1 MAIDTTL
8 VRGAYQANKPQG
20 VIGVKEITD
29 IGDSIA
35 GGINNYM
42 ASVKAKHTVRN
53 AEYDAFAESVLDN
66 SDLTGEQYEALY
78 DQLALGKED
87 FANSDK
93 KTRSLRLRELQAMAG
108 DYADYKALREDIAIN
123 KNDLSPAF
131 TNSPEG
137 KMYLDILK
145 GDGKNLMKKD
155 GRIGIEVN
163 GEWKSI
169 SSIKQSLD
177 NNKIDKTSSEMLEA
191 FRINAQTSEDEFN
204 YDETKRNIMNS
215 MVSKGKYKSLINDE
229 IIPGRVFRTD
239 LAESLMNK
247 KYSDLGVTDED
258 FEGIEGVN
266 SDGIIDAVEAENIIR
281 HLEADKN
288 EMNEVLT
295 NYYTSYI
302 QNNGKS
308 KEQAASTTSGGVDKT
323 AINARYNYTN
333 EQALSNQRI
342 LKDEGFDIVV
352 DGIWGPKSQEAW
364 DKHTKSPRENLDFNE
379 EGEFVPGNN
388 AKTNTEKPESKSII
402 SETMPFKSNLSNA
415 GFKIDRD
422 GLDDDILAY
431 FKDMEGR
438 LVSEIYSPANFL
450 QWLKNN
456 NKEQL
461 ETNY

>member
-20 VIGVKEITD
+20 VVGVKEITD
-29 IGDSIA
+29 IGDSIT
-35 GGINNYM
+35 GEINNYM

-93 KTRSLRLRELQAMAG
+93 KTRSLQLRELQAMAG

-137 KMYLDILK
+137 KMYLDVLK
-145 GDGKNLMKKD
+145 GDGKQLMKKD

-169 SSIKQSLD
+169 SSIKQDLD
-177 NNKIDKTSSEMLEA
+177 DNKIDKTSSEVLEA
-191 FRINAQTSEDEFN
+191 FRINAQTSKDEFD
-204 YDETKRNIMNS
+204 YDKTKRNIMNS
-215 MVSKGKYKSLINDE
+215 MVSKGRYKSLINDE
-229 IIPGRVFRTD
+229 IIPGRVFRAD

-247 KYSDLGVTDED
+247 KYSDLGITDED

-266 SDGIIDAVEAENIIR
+266 SDGVIDAIEAENIIR

-308 KEQAASTTSGGVDKT
+308 KEQVATSSTGLT
-323 AINARYNYTN
+323 TN
-333 EQALSNQRI
+333 EQEMLNMEGTEDDPEVENQSANTETQTASQDVVGGNISDDGVYVPENKTGLTPEGIPIGENPRTGKTAAFKSLLTKRRYKGSKASN
-342 LKDEGFDIVV
+342 FDIQ
-352 DGIWGPKSQEAW
+352 D
-364 DKHTKSPRENLDFNE
+364 
-379 EGEFVPGNN
+379 
-388 AKTNTEKPESKSII
+388 
-402 SETMPFKSNLSNA
+402 
-415 GFKIDRD
+415 
-422 GLDDDILAY
+422 Y
-431 FKDMEGR
+431 FKDMEGKSNEE
-438 LVSEIYSPANFL
+438 VFNSKNYVD
-450 QWLKNN
+450 WLKDNN
-456 NKEQL
+456 RESL
-461 ETNY
+461 ELNY

>member
-20 VIGVKEITD
+20 VVGVKEITD
-29 IGDSIA
+29 IGDSIT
-35 GGINNYM
+35 GEINNYM

-145 GDGKNLMKKD
+145 GDGKQLMKKD

-177 NNKIDKTSSEMLEA
+177 DNKIDKTSSEILEA
-191 FRINAQTSEDEFN
+191 FRIKTQADEDEFD
-204 YDETKRNIMNS
+204 YDATKRNIMNS

-229 IIPGRVFRTD
+229 IIPGRVFRND
-239 LAESLMNK
+239 LIEDLTNK
-247 KYSDLGVTDED
+247 SYSDLGITDED
-258 FEGIEGVN
+258 LKEVKGVN
-266 SDGIIDAVEAENIIR
+266 IDDGISVVEAENIIR

-288 EMNEVLT
+288 EMNKVLT

-308 KEQAASTTSGGVDKT
+308 TEQAASTTSGSVDKT
-323 AINARYNYTN
+323 AINARYGYTN
-333 EQALSNQRI
+333 EEAIEKQRTLI
-342 LKDEGFDIVV
+342 DAGYDIEE
-352 DGIWGPKSQEAW
+352 DGIWGPKSQEALNAMEGVSSATG
-364 DKHTKSPRENLDFNE
+364 DVTKSQGKAEDMVNIITMNE
-379 EGEFVPGNN
+379 RANQLVQEGVI
-388 AKTNTEKPESKSII
+388 EKPKTKGDLLKANEKW
-402 SETMPFKSNLSNA
+402 EELY
-415 GFKIDRD
+415 GD
-422 GLDDDILAY
+422 
-431 FKDMEGR
+431 
-438 LVSEIYSPANFL
+438 VEIYD
-450 QWLKNN
+450 
-456 NKEQL
+456 
-461 ETNY
+461 

>member
-8 VRGAYQANKPQG
+8 VSGAYKANKPQG

-29 IGDSIA
+29 ISDSIA

-87 FANSDK
+87 FTSSDK
-93 KTRSLRLRELQAMAG
+93 KTRSLQLRELQAMAG

-177 NNKIDKTSSEMLEA
+177 DNKIDKTSSEMLEA
-191 FRINAQTSEDEFN
+191 FRINAQTSKDEFD
-204 YDETKRNIMNS
+204 YGKTKRSVMNS
-215 MVSKGKYKSLINDE
+215 MVHKGKYKSLINDE

-247 KYSDLGVTDED
+247 KYSDLGITDED

-266 SDGIIDAVEAENIIR
+266 SDGVIDAIEAENIIR

-308 KEQAASTTSGGVDKT
+308 KKQVTTSSAGLT
-323 AINARYNYTN
+323 TN
-333 EQALSNQRI
+333 EQEMLNMEGTDDDPEVENQNVGTETQTTTQDVVGGDIGDDGVYVPEDTTGLTPEGIPIGENPDTGITAAFKSLLNKRYKGSKASN
-342 LKDEGFDIVV
+342 FDIQ
-352 DGIWGPKSQEAW
+352 D
-364 DKHTKSPRENLDFNE
+364 
-379 EGEFVPGNN
+379 
-388 AKTNTEKPESKSII
+388 
-402 SETMPFKSNLSNA
+402 
-415 GFKIDRD
+415 
-422 GLDDDILAY
+422 Y

-438 LVSEIYSPANFL
+438 LNTEIFNSSNFQ

-456 NKEQL
+456 NRKPL
-461 ETNY
+461 ELK